1 MSEKLNH
8 SYRYLSSFFSKVG
21 TTTIAQYLIC
31 LKIERIKEL
40 IVLEEQTISEI
51 AHKLHYSLV
60 AHLSN
65 QLKKITGL
73 QGVAFTFQKAKRE
86 KEDYHSGFI
95 GRKQME
101 LHGGK
106 I

>member
-1 MSEKLNH
+1 MCEKLNR
-8 SYRYLSSFFSKVG
+8 SYYYLSSFFSKVEA
-21 TTTIAQYLIC
+21 TTIAQYLIC

-65 QLKKITGL
+65 QLNKITGL